1 MTQSNAARQSP
12 SSPRPEGD
20 LPPSLVARDLECVR
34 DDRVLFTRLSF
45 ELRSGGILQLEGPN
59 GSGKTSLLRILCGL
73 RLPDAGEIL
82 WCGESTSDL
91 AGEFHRDIAY
101 VGHLAGI
108 KRELTPLENL
118 RVTIGLGRPRD
129 GVDLEQ
135 ALDEVGLYGF
145 EDVPVRNL
153 SAGQTRRVAL
163 ARLLVARA
171 KLWVLDEPF
180 TALDRKGVA
189 YVERLLERHT
199 AEGGLIALT
208 THHTVNVS
216 DTQVQILNLSEPRF
230 RPE

>member
-1 MTQSNAARQSP
+1 MR
-12 SSPRPEGD
+12 
-20 LPPSLVARDLECVR
+20 
-34 DDRVLFTRLSF
+34 
-45 ELRSGGILQLEGPN
+45 
-59 GSGKTSLLRILCGL
+59 
-73 RLPDAGEIL
+73 
-82 WCGESTSDL
+82 ESTSDL